1 MLNLTGVLGYLWFDV
16 SSYTGLFSIPF
27 RTQDQGIVFK
37 MANLSY
43 LFWKIADV
51 SLNLARGNE
60 ERGHF
65 S

>member
-37 MANLSY
+37 MANL
-43 LFWKIADV
+43 
-51 SLNLARGNE
+51 ARGNE